1 MAEDSPFRRIG
12 IVGQSRG
19 PGLRAVL
26 HQLTQLAD
34 AYDLELYPEDG
45 VRDLFEEQ
53 RDFLPGRVDLLLT
66 FGGDG
71 TLLRGAR
78 LVAPHHTPVL
88 GVNLGHL
95 GFLTSVRPEELERS
109 LIRILE
115 GDYWLDSRFTLE
127 ARVLGHDG
135 RESSTYLALNDA
147 VLHKGGFA
155 RVIRLAVRVG
165 EDGEEVGAYS
175 ADGLILSTPTGS
187 TAYSLSAGGAI
198 VAPSMECLLAT
209 PICPHTLAVRPLVL
223 PADTRIEVEIREPSA
238 EVVLTVDGQE
248 GEALV
253 PGDRLIVSRGDATVP
268 LVRFPGQSFF
278 STLRRKLH
286 WGAGTGAGG
295 VAEDGGVESGTGAE
309 ARGHG
314 TDAR

>member
-1 MAEDSPFRRIG
+1 MPGRAPFRRIG
-12 IVGQSRG
+12 IVGQSRD
-19 PGLRAVL
+19 PRLEAVL
-26 HQLTQLAD
+26 GSLRNLAERHE
-34 AYDLELYPEDG
+34 LELFPEDSISAVFQG
-45 VRDLFEEQ
+45 SGDLV
-53 RDFLPGRVDLLLT
+53 PGRCDLLLT

-78 LVAPHHTPVL
+78 MVAVHHTPVL

-95 GFLTSVRPEELERS
+95 GFLTSIRPDELEGA
-109 LIRILE
+109 LE
-115 GDYWLDSRFTLE
+115 GIFAGEYWLDTRFTLE
-127 ARVLGHDG
+127 ARVVGRDG
-135 RESSTYLALNDA
+135 TEGAAYMALNDA

-155 RVIRLAVRVG
+155 RVIRLAVRLG

-209 PICPHTLAVRPLVL
+209 PICPHTLALRPLVL

-238 EVVLTVDGQE
+238 EVILTVDGQE
-248 GEALV
+248 GEALG
-253 PGDRLIVSRGDATVP
+253 PGDRLVVSRGEATVP

-278 STLRRKLH
+278 TTLRRKLH
-286 WGAGTGAGG
+286 WGAGGERGASP
-295 VAEDGGVESGTGAE
+295 DGG
-309 ARGHG
+309 
-314 TDAR
+314 